1 MRDVKQDNI
10 ILHVGIYDLNFEKTS
25 SQTARSVIDLTISLE
40 TNANTIKISW
50 ITPRNQY
57 TNNKTSKV
65 NNGLV
70 NMCDERHI
78 LVTGQSKTN
87 LRDVE

>member
-40 TNANTIKISW
+40 TNANTIKIS
-50 ITPRNQY
+50 
-57 TNNKTSKV
+57 
-65 NNGLV
+65 
-70 NMCDERHI
+70 
-78 LVTGQSKTN
+78 
-87 LRDVE
+87 